1 MSSQGNVT
9 NDSLKTTT
17 GAAIA
22 SLAYGYYPSGRLKTK
37 TTNGLTGSTTQSY
50 TYDQAGRLNSWNNG
64 AASTAYAYDGNGN
77 LTADGTNTA
86 TYNQR
91 NQLTSQNTTGTT
103 YTYSP
108 RGTRTSST
116 SGSNTSTATY
126 DAFDQLTAQ
135 AGKTYTYDALGRL
148 TQTAGHSF
156 TYDAT
161 SSTLTS
167 DGTEKYT
174 RTPGGSLTTIGANG
188 AAAFAYTDRHGDLVG
203 NFTAT
208 ASTTGGS
215 SAYDPWG
222 KPTATSGTT
231 HSIGYQ
237 GGWTDSA
244 TGQIS
249 TASHWYDP
257 ASAGFTSRDTANL
270 EPVTSSIANRYSYGA
285 ADPLDNTDP
294 TGHNPCDTPTS
305 PGPGGSGPTPNT
317 GYSSSYWQFSYPTRV
332 TRNIQELM
340 EQQTSRSSGPKGGA
354 EWSSARDYG
363 KKVKG
368 KSPKSVQIQNE
379 MQMRRFGSF
388 GYVLL
393 EKERY
398 GRAAGYS
405 DCADGEP
412 PHPQGPRHT
421 TATAAL
427 DHPTRHRQPQQQ
439 QHTRPINRQRPIGWI
454 YADLGRRYG
463 QPIGH
468 PAWIHAEPGPGLA
481 RSWDRARKHP
491 TGLHL
496 GRSHTGS
503 TKYSIRSLPG
513 R

>member
-1 MSSQGNVT
+1 T
-9 NDSLKTTT
+9 NDSLKTAA

-37 TTNGLTGSTTQSY
+37 TTSGLTGSTTQSY
-50 TYDQAGRLNSWNNG
+50 TYDQAGRLNSWNDG

-91 NQLTSQNTTGTT
+91 NQLTSQNTTAT

-148 TQTAGHSF
+148 AQTAGHSF

-161 SSTLTS
+161 SSALTS

-203 NFTAT
+203 SFTAT
-208 ASTTGGS
+208 ASITSGS

-249 TASHWYDP
+249 TASRWYDP

-285 ADPLDNTDP
+285 ADPLNNTDP
-294 TGHNPCDTPTS
+294 TGHNPNPCEPDGATPNS
-305 PGPGGSGPTPNT
+305 DAPTPPRAPMSHRTDIDNGPYYDPGLWNT
-317 GYSSSYWQFSYPTRV
+317 FSYMQGSAGQHVNGEWAYWNRV
-332 TRNIQELM
+332 SDYISKQRWDAFKGTIAGVPAY
-340 EQQTSRSSGPKGGA
+340 SVPGIGGPAGGIPA
-354 EWSSARDYG
+354 
-363 KKVKG
+363 
-368 KSPKSVQIQNE
+368 P
-379 MQMRRFGSF
+379 
-388 GYVLL
+388 
-393 EKERY
+393 
-398 GRAAGYS
+398 AG
-405 DCADGEP
+405 
-412 PHPQGPRHT
+412 
-421 TATAAL
+421 
-427 DHPTRHRQPQQQ
+427 
-439 QHTRPINRQRPIGWI
+439 
-454 YADLGRRYG
+454 
-463 QPIGH
+463 
-468 PAWIHAEPGPGLA
+468 
-481 RSWDRARKHP
+481 
-491 TGLHL
+491 
-496 GRSHTGS
+496 
-503 TKYSIRSLPG
+503 
-513 R
+513 